1 MEHQTS
7 SQPNFFS
14 KYWPLIILLF
24 TVCVAAL
31 AITYSVQG
39 NWHEWMHY
47 FMGLF
52 LTIFGL
58 LKLFNPNGFADG
70 FQMYDIIAKRSRG
83 YALIYPYFELLLGLG
98 YLAFVVPIL
107 VYTLTIILMSI
118 GAIGV
123 IKALKK
129 GLDVRCACMGTA
141 LNVPLSTVTLTE
153 DLGMI
158 AMSLVMLL
166 TIGA

>member
-1 MEHQTS
+1 MKHQATH
-7 SQPNFFS
+7 PIFFS
-14 KYWPLIILLF
+14 KYWPLIILLI
-24 TVCVAAL
+24 TVGVASL
-31 AITYSVQG
+31 AITYGIEG
-39 NWHEWMHY
+39 NWHKWMHY

-58 LKLFNPNGFADG
+58 LKLFNPSGFADG
-70 FQMYDIIAKRSRG
+70 FQMYDVIAKRSRG
-83 YALIYPYFELLLGLG
+83 YALIYPYFELLLGLA
-98 YLAFVVPIL
+98 YLAFILPIL
-107 VYTLTIILMSI
+107 IYTLTIVLMSI
-118 GAIGV
+118 GTIGV

-158 AMSLVMLL
+158 VMSLVMLI
-166 TIGA
+166 TIGS

>member
-1 MEHQTS
+1 MEQ
-7 SQPNFFS
+7 QPNFLS
-14 KYWPLIILLF
+14 KYWPLLILLI
-24 TVCVAAL
+24 TVCLAAL
-31 AITYSVQG
+31 AITYSIGG

-58 LKLFNPNGFADG
+58 LKLFNPTGFADG
-70 FQMYDIIAKRSRG
+70 FQMYDVIAKRSRR
-83 YALIYPYFELLLGLG
+83 YALIYPYFELLLGLA
-98 YLAFVVPIL
+98 YLAFIMPIL

-118 GAIGV
+118 GVIGV

-158 AMSLVMLL
+158 VMSLVMLL
-166 TIGA
+166 TIGS

>member
-1 MEHQTS
+1 MEQ
-7 SQPNFFS
+7 QPNFLS
-14 KYWPLIILLF
+14 KYWPLLILLI
-24 TVCVAAL
+24 TVCLAAL
-31 AITYSVQG
+31 AITYSIGG

-58 LKLFNPNGFADG
+58 LKLFNPTGFADG
-70 FQMYDIIAKRSRG
+70 FQMYDVIAKRSRR
-83 YALIYPYFELLLGLG
+83 YALIYPYFELLLGLA
-98 YLAFVVPIL
+98 YLAFILPIL
-107 VYTLTIILMSI
+107 IYTLTIILMSI

-158 AMSLVMLL
+158 VMSLVMLL
-166 TIGA
+166 TIGS